1 MARSIKKGPYVFK
14 RLLKKVQKLNKEGKK
29 EVIKTWSRRSTIFPD
44 FIGHTFAVHNGKD
57 FIPVYVTEDMV
68 GHKLGEFSLT
78 RKCGEGRNSME
89 AKAIAK
95 TVRISALKS
104 RLVMR
109 LINGKNVDEA
119 FGILNNMNSKA
130 SRVIKK
136 VLTSAVA
143 NAENNHNLDKTKLY
157 VKEAYVNDGPV
168 LKRSVPDSR
177 GRIARNDHRTSHVTV
192 VVAER

>member
-1 MARSIKKGPYVFK
+1 
-14 RLLKKVQKLNKEGKK
+14 
-29 EVIKTWSRRSTIFPD
+29 
-44 FIGHTFAVHNGKD
+44 
-57 FIPVYVTEDMV
+57 
-68 GHKLGEFSLT
+68 
-78 RKCGEGRNSME
+78 ME

-109 LINGKNVDEA
+109 LINGKSANEA
-119 FGILNNMNSKA
+119 MAILNNMNTKA
-130 SRVIKK
+130 ARVIKK

-143 NAENNHNLDKTKLY
+143 NAENNHNLDKAKLY

-177 GRIARNDHRTSHVTV
+177 GRIAKNDHRTSHVTV